1 MRRSREEAA
10 RTRRGIVTAA
20 SRLFR
25 ARGVAEV
32 SVAHVMGAVGLTVG
46 GFYRHFSSKASLVS
60 EAIAQASEE
69 TVGRFRD
76 GPASPEGGIGFE
88 ALLEAYLS
96 DEHRA
101 EVGRGCPVAALCSEI
116 AREDRR
122 TRAAF
127 TAALRRMLALV
138 AEVLP
143 GSGKNARR
151 EQLHAAAAAVGAL
164 VLARASDDKNLGH
177 EILAAVRHHL
187 LADRRRTDG
196 ASAPT

>member
-10 RTRRGIVTAA
+10 RTRRGIVAAA

-32 SVAHVMGAVGLTVG
+32 SVANVMGAVGLTVG
-46 GFYRHFSSKASLVS
+46 GFYRHFSSKASLVG
-60 EAIAQASEE
+60 EAIEQASEE
-69 TVGRFRD
+69 TMGRFRD
-76 GPASPEGGIGFE
+76 GPGGPPRFD

-96 DEHRA
+96 SEHRA
-101 EVGRGCPVAALCSEI
+101 EIGGGCPVAALCSEI
-116 AREDRR
+116 AREDRP

-127 TAALRRMLALV
+127 TVALRRMLALV
-138 AEVLP
+138 AEVIP
-143 GSGKNARR
+143 GSAKNARR

-164 VLARASDDKNLGH
+164 VLARASDDQDLGN

-187 LADRRRTDG
+187 LADRRRG
-196 ASAPT
+196 ANRSRSLT